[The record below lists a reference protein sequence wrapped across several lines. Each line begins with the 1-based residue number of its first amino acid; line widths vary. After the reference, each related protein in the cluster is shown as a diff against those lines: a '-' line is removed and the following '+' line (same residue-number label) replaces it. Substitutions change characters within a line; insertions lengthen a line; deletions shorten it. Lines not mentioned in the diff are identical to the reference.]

1 MFESNGYDIVKCE
14 RLKVITILR
23 VGLVDIK
30 GPFSDMS
37 VLFCRNCGVD
47 ISGEPLFRRVSF
59 ALESGE
65 KAALVGPNGA
75 GKTTLIRACLGDIR
89 LESGE
94 VQILGSYG
102 YLPQTP
108 IIEDEGSVFECVL
121 RERAD
126 LLQMQDQL
134 RELEEK
140 MALTHSEKVMEQYA
154 ALTESFERQGGY
166 ALEAL
171 VRRIL
176 AGLGLEEEINSL
188 VNTLSG
194 GQKTRLA
201 LCKLLLRSPEL
212 LILDEPTNHLDIAAL
227 EWLEGYL
234 RDYPGA
240 LLIVSHDRY
249 FLDRTVSKVFCL
261 ENGELKGYSGDYSEF
276 ELQRALESLTM
287 TREAERLA
295 NKIAKLEEYVRR
307 NKAGVNSKQARGRE
321 SQLQKLKPIQVTK
334 TDHGLAI
341 SLGSGGRSGDRVL
354 LMEDLSITYGAR
366 TLFSNVKLDLRRGD
380 RVALLGK
387 NGVGKTSIL
396 KAILQQTSFGGT
408 IRLGANVKVA
418 YYSQEHENLG
428 SSGTVMDEIRDI
440 SNLKDPEIRSLLAC
454 YGFRKDDVF
463 KLISVLSGGEKSRL
477 ALCKL
482 FLEQGNLL
490 LLDEPTN
497 HLDTETRGVLEE
509 ALEEYDGTVLV
520 VSHDRY
526 FLDKVVN
533 KIAELTTQGLL
544 LYEGD
549 YTGFKEYKQ
558 QEEAAA
564 APIERSSKSSYQD
577 QQETRN
583 VAREKKRLKQLET
596 EIEELELLLQKL
608 EAELALADT
617 NYELAMKLHEE
628 CEKVKIRR
636 DSVLEEWI
644 AGND

>member
-1 MFESNGYDIVKCE
+1 MAQYISK
-14 RLKVITILR
+14 
-23 VGLVDIK
+23 IK
-30 GPFSDMS
+30 GLTREMS
-37 VLFCRNCGVD
+37 VLFCRDCGVD
-47 ISGEPLFRRVSF
+47 ISGEPLFRRISF
-59 ALESGE
+59 ALEQGE

-75 GKTTLIRACLGDIR
+75 GKTTLIRACLGDVR

-108 IIEDEGSVFECVL
+108 VVNDEGNVFQCVL
-121 RERAD
+121 QERAD
-126 LLQMQDQL
+126 LLQMQEQL

-140 MALTHSEKVMEQYA
+140 MALTPSEKVMEQYA
-154 ALTESFERQGGY
+154 ALTELFEGQGGY

-176 AGLGLEEEINSL
+176 AGLGLEAEMNSL
-188 VNTLSG
+188 VTTLSG

-249 FLDRTVSKVFCL
+249 FLDRTVSRVFCL
-261 ENGELKGYSGDYSEF
+261 ENGGLKGYTGNYSEY
-276 ELQRALESLTM
+276 ELLRILENKTIG
-287 TREAERLA
+287 REAERLA

-334 TDHGLAI
+334 VDHGLSI
-341 SLGSGGRSGDRVL
+341 TLQSGGRSGDRVL
-354 LMEDLSITYGAR
+354 LIENLSITYGAR
-366 TLFSNVKLDLRRGD
+366 SLFQYVQLDLRRGD

-387 NGVGKTSIL
+387 NGIGKTSIL
-396 KAILQQTSFGGT
+396 KAILHQAPFAGT

-428 SSGTVMDEIRDI
+428 SSGTVMDEIRDV
-440 SNLKDPEIRSLLAC
+440 SKLKDPDIRNLLAR
-454 YGFRKDDVF
+454 YGFRNDDVF
-463 KLISVLSGGEKSRL
+463 KLVSILSGGEKSRL

-497 HLDTETRGVLEE
+497 HLDAETRGVLEE
-509 ALEEYDGTVLV
+509 ALQDYDGTVLV

-526 FLDKVVN
+526 FLDKVVY
-533 KIAELTTQGLL
+533 KIAELTTQGLS

-549 YTGFKEYKQ
+549 YTGYKEYKQ
-558 QEEAAA
+558 QEEAIV
-564 APIERSSKSSYQD
+564 APVERSAKLSYQD

-583 VAREKKRLKQLET
+583 LARENKRMKQLEL
-596 EIEELELLLQKL
+596 EIEELELALLAL
-608 EAELALADT
+608 DSELALADT

-628 CEKVKIRR
+628 SETIKKRR
-636 DSVLEEWI
+636 DNVLEEWI
-644 AGND
+644 AGSE

>member
-1 MFESNGYDIVKCE
+1 M
-14 RLKVITILR
+14 
-23 VGLVDIK
+23 
-30 GPFSDMS
+30 
-37 VLFCRNCGVD
+37 FCRDCGVD
-47 ISGEPLFRRVSF
+47 ISGEPLFRRISF
-59 ALESGE
+59 ALEQGE

-75 GKTTLIRACLGDIR
+75 GKTTLIRACLGDLR

-108 IIEDEGSVFECVL
+108 IVEDEGNVFQCVIQ
-121 RERAD
+121 ERAD
-126 LLQMQDQL
+126 LLKMQEQL
-134 RELEEK
+134 RELEES
-140 MALTHSEKVMEQYA
+140 MALNPSEKVMEQYA
-154 ALTESFERQGGY
+154 NLTELFEGQGGY

-176 AGLGLEEEINSL
+176 AGLGLEAEMNSL
-188 VNTLSG
+188 VTTLSG

-249 FLDRTVSKVFCL
+249 FLDRTVSRVFCL
-261 ENGELKGYSGDYSEF
+261 ENGGLKGYTGNYSEY
-276 ELQRALESLTM
+276 ELLKILENKTIG
-287 TREAERLA
+287 REAERLA

-321 SQLQKLKPIQVTK
+321 NQLQKLKPIQVTK
-334 TDHGLAI
+334 VDHGLSI
-341 SLGSGGRSGDRVL
+341 TLQSGGRSGDRVL
-354 LMEDLSITYGAR
+354 LIENLSITYGTR
-366 TLFSNVKLDLRRGD
+366 TLFESVQLDLRRGD

-387 NGVGKTSIL
+387 NGIGKTSIL
-396 KAILQQTSFGGT
+396 KAILNEVSFSGT

-428 SSGTVMDEIRDI
+428 SSGTIMDEIRDV
-440 SNLKDPEIRSLLAC
+440 SKLKDPEIRSLLAR
-454 YGFRKDDVF
+454 YGFRNDDVF
-463 KLISVLSGGEKSRL
+463 KTISVLSGGEKSRL

-497 HLDTETRGVLEE
+497 HLDAETRGVLEE
-509 ALEEYDGTVLV
+509 VLQDYDGTVLV

-526 FLDKVVN
+526 FLDKVVY
-533 KIAELTTQGLL
+533 KIGELTTQGLS

-558 QEEAAA
+558 QETILQ
-564 APIERSSKSSYQD
+564 PSERISKPVSQEL
-577 QQETRN
+577 QETRN
-583 VAREKKRLKQLET
+583 LAREKKRMKQLEI
-596 EIEELELLLQKL
+596 EIEELEIALQTL
-608 EAELALADT
+608 ETNLAEAGT

-628 CEKVKIRR
+628 CETVKKRR
-636 DSVLEEWI
+636 DNVLEEWI
-644 AGND
+644 AGSE

>member
-1 MFESNGYDIVKCE
+1 
-14 RLKVITILR
+14 
-23 VGLVDIK
+23 
-30 GPFSDMS
+30 MS
-37 VLFCRNCGVD
+37 VLFCRDCGVD
-47 ISGEPLFRRVSF
+47 ISGEPLFRRISF
-59 ALESGE
+59 ALENGE

-75 GKTTLIRACLGDIR
+75 GKTTLIRACLEDVR

-108 IIEDEGSVFECVL
+108 IVEDKGNVFECVIQ
-121 RERAD
+121 ERAD
-126 LLQMQDQL
+126 LLQMQEQL
-134 RELEEK
+134 RDLEEK
-140 MALTHSEKVMEQYA
+140 MASTPSEKVMEQYA

-176 AGLGLEEEINSL
+176 AGLGLEAEMTSQ
-188 VNTLSG
+188 VARLSG

-201 LCKLLLRSPEL
+201 LCKLLLRAPEL
-212 LILDEPTNHLDIAAL
+212 LILDEPTNHLDIAAM

-249 FLDRTVSKVFCL
+249 FLDRTVSRVFCL
-261 ENGELKGYSGDYSEF
+261 ENGGLKGYSGNYSEY
-276 ELQRALESLTM
+276 ELLKILEAKTLD
-287 TREAERLA
+287 REAERLG

-334 TDHGLAI
+334 VDHGLSI
-341 SLGSGGRSGDRVL
+341 SLGSGGRSGNRVL
-354 LMEDLSITYGAR
+354 LIEDLTISFGAR
-366 TLFSNVKLDLRRGD
+366 TLFSNVQLDLRRGD

-387 NGVGKTSIL
+387 NGVGKTTIL
-396 KAILQQTSFGGT
+396 KAILQQVPFKGS
-408 IRLGANVKVA
+408 IRLGANVKIA

-428 SSGTVMDEIRDI
+428 TSGTVMEEIQ
-440 SNLKDPEIRSLLAC
+440 SVSKLKDPEIRSLLAR

-463 KLISVLSGGEKSRL
+463 KFISVLSGGEKSRL

-497 HLDTETRGVLEE
+497 HLDAETRGVLEE
-509 ALEEYDGTVLV
+509 ALQEYEGTVLV

-526 FLDKVVN
+526 FLDKVIN
-533 KIAELTTQGLL
+533 KVAELTTHGLL
-544 LYEGD
+544 LFEGD

-558 QEEAAA
+558 QEEMIV
-564 APIERSSKSSYQD
+564 APIERSAKPSSQD
-577 QQETRN
+577 QQESRN
-583 VAREKKRLKQLET
+583 LAREKKRMKQLEL
-596 EIEELELLLQKL
+596 EIEELEEALQTL
-608 EAELALADT
+608 EEELAMVDT

-628 CEKVKIRR
+628 CEKVKQRR
-636 DSVLEEWI
+636 DSALEEWI

>member
-1 MFESNGYDIVKCE
+1 MQQ
-14 RLKVITILR
+14 L
-23 VGLVDIK
+23 K
-30 GPFSDMS
+30 GPSREMS
-37 VLFCRNCGVD
+37 IIFCRDCGVD
-47 ISGEPLFRRVSF
+47 ISGEPLFRQISF
-59 ALESGE
+59 ALEQGE

-75 GKTTLIRACLGDIR
+75 GKTTLIRACLGDVR

-94 VQILGSYG
+94 VQILGTYG

-108 IIEDEGSVFECVL
+108 IVEDTGNVFQCVL
-121 RERAD
+121 HERAD
-126 LLQMQDQL
+126 LLEMQEQL

-140 MALTHSEKVMEQYA
+140 MALIPSEKVMEQYA
-154 ALTESFERQGGY
+154 ALTELFESQGGY

-176 AGLGLEEEINSL
+176 SGLGLEAEMNSL
-188 VNTLSG
+188 VTTLSG

-234 RDYPGA
+234 RDYSGA

-249 FLDRTVSKVFCL
+249 FLDRTVSRVFCL
-261 ENGELKGYSGDYSEF
+261 ENGGLKGYTGNYSEY
-276 ELQRALESLTM
+276 ELLRILENKTIG
-287 TREAERLA
+287 REAERLA

-321 SQLQKLKPIQVTK
+321 NQLQKLKPIHVK
-334 TDHGLAI
+334 KVDHGLSI
-341 SLGSGGRSGDRVL
+341 TLQSGGRSGDRVL
-354 LMEDLSITYGAR
+354 LIEKLSITYGAR
-366 TLFSNVKLDLRRGD
+366 TLFQNVQLDLRRGD

-396 KAILQQTSFGGT
+396 KAILHQAPFAGSIHF
-408 IRLGANVKVA
+408 GANVKVA

-428 SSGTVMDEIRDI
+428 SSGSVMDEIRNV
-440 SNLKDPEIRSLLAC
+440 SKLKDSDIRSLLAR
-454 YGFRKDDVF
+454 YGFRDDDVF
-463 KLISVLSGGEKSRL
+463 KPVSVLSGGEKSRL

-497 HLDTETRGVLEE
+497 HLDSETRGVLEE
-509 ALEEYDGTVLV
+509 ALLDYDGTVLV

-526 FLDKVVN
+526 FLDKVVY
-533 KIAELTTQGLL
+533 KIAELTTQGLS

-549 YTGFKEYKQ
+549 YTGFKEWKQ
-558 QEEAAA
+558 QEEANL
-564 APIERSSKSSYQD
+564 APVERSAKSSYQD

-583 VAREKKRLKQLET
+583 LAREKKRMKQLEL
-596 EIEELELLLQKL
+596 EIEELELELKTL
-608 EAELALADT
+608 ESRLALAGT
-617 NYELAMKLHEE
+617 NYELAMKLQEE
-628 CEKVKIRR
+628 SETVKKRR
-636 DSVLEEWI
+636 DNVLEEWI
-644 AGND
+644 AGSE

>member
-1 MFESNGYDIVKCE
+1 
-14 RLKVITILR
+14 
-23 VGLVDIK
+23 
-30 GPFSDMS
+30 MS
-37 VLFCRNCGVD
+37 VLFCRDCGVD
-47 ISGEPLFRRVSF
+47 ISGEPLFRRISF
-59 ALESGE
+59 ALEQGE

-75 GKTTLIRACLGDIR
+75 GKTTLIRACLGDVR

-108 IIEDEGSVFECVL
+108 IVEDEGNVFQCVIQ
-121 RERAD
+121 ERAD
-126 LLQMQDQL
+126 LLQIQDQL
-134 RELEEK
+134 RELEET
-140 MALTHSEKVMEQYA
+140 MALNPSEKVMEQYA
-154 ALTESFERQGGY
+154 ALTELYEGQGGY

-176 AGLGLEEEINSL
+176 AGLGLEAEMNSL
-188 VNTLSG
+188 VTTLSG

-249 FLDRTVSKVFCL
+249 FLDRTVSRVFCL
-261 ENGELKGYSGDYSEF
+261 ENGGLKGYTGNYSEY
-276 ELQRALESLTM
+276 ELLRILEAKTIG
-287 TREAERLA
+287 REAERLA

-321 SQLQKLKPIQVTK
+321 RQLQKLKPIQVTK
-334 TDHGLAI
+334 VDHGLAI
-341 SLGSGGRSGDRVL
+341 TLQSGGRSGDRVL
-354 LMEDLSITYGAR
+354 LIENLSITFGAR
-366 TLFSNVKLDLRRGD
+366 TLFQNVQLDLRRGD

-387 NGVGKTSIL
+387 NGIGKTSIL
-396 KAILQQTSFGGT
+396 KAILNQVAFSGT
-408 IRLGANVKVA
+408 IRRGANVKVA

-428 SSGTVMDEIRDI
+428 NSGTLMDEIREV
-440 SNLKDPEIRSLLAC
+440 SRLKDPEIRSLLAR
-454 YGFRKDDVF
+454 YGFRNDDVF
-463 KLISVLSGGEKSRL
+463 KQISVLSGGEKSRL

-497 HLDTETRGVLEE
+497 HLDAETRGVLEE
-509 ALEEYDGTVLV
+509 ALQDYEGTVLV

-526 FLDKVVN
+526 FLDKVVY
-533 KIAELTTQGLL
+533 KIGELTTQGLS

-558 QEEAAA
+558 QVEALV
-564 APIERSSKSSYQD
+564 APVERSAKPSYQD

-583 VAREKKRLKQLET
+583 LTREKKRMKQLEQ
-596 EIEELELLLQKL
+596 EIEELELALQTIETKL
-608 EAELALADT
+608 AEVNT

-628 CEKVKIRR
+628 SEMIKKRR

-644 AGND
+644 AGSD

>member
-1 MFESNGYDIVKCE
+1 
-14 RLKVITILR
+14 
-23 VGLVDIK
+23 
-30 GPFSDMS
+30 MS
-37 VLFCRNCGVD
+37 VLFCRDCGVD
-47 ISGEPLFRRVSF
+47 ISGEPLFRRISF
-59 ALESGE
+59 ALENGE

-75 GKTTLIRACLGDIR
+75 GKTTLIWACLGDIR
-89 LESGE
+89 LEGGE
-94 VQILGSYG
+94 VQILGSFG

-108 IIEDEGSVFECVL
+108 IVEDEGNVFECVIQ
-121 RERAD
+121 ERAD
-126 LLQMQDQL
+126 LLQMQEQL

-140 MALTHSEKVMEQYA
+140 MATMPSEKVMEQYA

-176 AGLGLEEEINSL
+176 AGLGLEAEMNSQ
-188 VNTLSG
+188 VARLSG

-201 LCKLLLRSPEL
+201 LCKLLLRAPEL
-212 LILDEPTNHLDIAAL
+212 LILDEPTNHLDIEAM

-249 FLDRTVSKVFCL
+249 FLDRTVSRVFCL
-261 ENGELKGYSGDYSEF
+261 EYGGLKGYTGNYSEY
-276 ELQRALESLTM
+276 ELLKVLEAKTLG
-287 TREAERLA
+287 READRLA
-295 NKIAKLEEYVRR
+295 NRIAKLEEYVRR

-321 SQLQKLKPIQVTK
+321 SQLQKLKPIQAPKVV
-334 TDHGLAI
+334 DHGLSI

-354 LMEDLSITYGAR
+354 LIEDLSIAFSNR
-366 TLFSNVKLDLRRGD
+366 TLFSNVQLDLRRGD

-387 NGVGKTSIL
+387 NGVGKTTIL
-396 KAILQQTSFGGT
+396 KAILDQTPFKGT
-408 IRLGANVKVA
+408 IRLGANVKIA

-428 SSGTVMDEIRDI
+428 ISGTVMDEIRHV
-440 SNLKDPEIRSLLAC
+440 SNLKDPEIRSLLAR

-482 FLEQGNLL
+482 FLDQGNLL

-497 HLDTETRGVLEE
+497 HLDAETRGVLED
-509 ALEEYDGTVLV
+509 ALQEYEGTVLV

-533 KIAELTTQGLL
+533 KIAELTAQGLL
-544 LYEGD
+544 LFEGD
-549 YTGFKEYKQ
+549 YTGFKEHKQ
-558 QEEAAA
+558 EKMIDV
-564 APIERSSKSSYQD
+564 PIERNTKPSSQD
-577 QQETRN
+577 QQESRHL
-583 VAREKKRLKQLET
+583 AREKKRMKQLEL
-596 EIEELELLLQKL
+596 EIEELEKALQAL
-608 EAELALADT
+608 EEELAMANT

-628 CEKVKIRR
+628 CEKLKQRR
-636 DSVLEEWI
+636 DCALEEWI

>member
-1 MFESNGYDIVKCE
+1 
-14 RLKVITILR
+14 
-23 VGLVDIK
+23 
-30 GPFSDMS
+30 MS
-37 VLFCRNCGVD
+37 IIFCRDCGVD
-47 ISGEPLFRRVSF
+47 ISGEPLFRQISF
-59 ALESGE
+59 ALEQGE

-75 GKTTLIRACLGDIR
+75 GKTTLIRACLGDVR

-94 VQILGSYG
+94 VQILGTYG

-108 IIEDEGSVFECVL
+108 IVEDTGNVFQCVL
-121 RERAD
+121 HERVD
-126 LLQMQDQL
+126 LLEMQEQL

-140 MALTHSEKVMEQYA
+140 MALTPSEKVMEQYA
-154 ALTESFERQGGY
+154 ALTELFESQGGY

-176 AGLGLEEEINSL
+176 SGLGLEAEMNSL
-188 VNTLSG
+188 VTTLSG

-234 RDYPGA
+234 RDYSGA

-249 FLDRTVSKVFCL
+249 FLDRTVSRVFCL
-261 ENGELKGYSGDYSEF
+261 ENGGLKGYTGNYSEY
-276 ELQRALESLTM
+276 ELLRILENKTIG
-287 TREAERLA
+287 REAERLA

-321 SQLQKLKPIQVTK
+321 NQLQKLKPIHVK
-334 TDHGLAI
+334 KVDHGLSI
-341 SLGSGGRSGDRVL
+341 TLQSGGRSGDRVL
-354 LMEDLSITYGAR
+354 LIEELSITYGAR
-366 TLFSNVKLDLRRGD
+366 TLFQNVQLDLRRGD

-396 KAILQQTSFGGT
+396 KAILHQAPFAGSIHF
-408 IRLGANVKVA
+408 GANVKVA

-428 SSGTVMDEIRDI
+428 SSGSVMDEIRNV
-440 SNLKDPEIRSLLAC
+440 SKLKDSDIRSLLAR
-454 YGFRKDDVF
+454 YGFRNDDVF
-463 KLISVLSGGEKSRL
+463 KPVSVLSGGEKSRL

-482 FLEQGNLL
+482 FLDQGNLL

-497 HLDTETRGVLEE
+497 HLDSETRGVLEE
-509 ALEEYDGTVLV
+509 ALLDYDGTVLV

-526 FLDKVVN
+526 FLDKVVY
-533 KIAELTTQGLL
+533 KIAELTTQGLS

-549 YTGFKEYKQ
+549 YTGFKEWKQ
-558 QEEAAA
+558 QEEANL
-564 APIERSSKSSYQD
+564 APVERSAKSSYQD

-583 VAREKKRLKQLET
+583 LAREKKRMKQLEL
-596 EIEELELLLQKL
+596 EIEELELELKTL
-608 EAELALADT
+608 ESQLALAGTD
-617 NYELAMKLHEE
+617 YELAMKLQKESE
-628 CEKVKIRR
+628 TVKKRR
-636 DSVLEEWI
+636 DNVLEEWI
-644 AGND
+644 AGSE

>member
-1 MFESNGYDIVKCE
+1 
-14 RLKVITILR
+14 
-23 VGLVDIK
+23 
-30 GPFSDMS
+30 MS
-37 VLFCRNCGVD
+37 VLFCRDCGVD
-47 ISGEPLFRRVSF
+47 ISGDPLFRRVSF
-59 ALESGE
+59 ALENGE

-75 GKTTLIRACLGDIR
+75 GKTTLIRACLGDLR

-94 VQILGSYG
+94 VQILGSCG

-108 IIEDEGSVFECVL
+108 IVEDEGNVFECVIQ
-121 RERAD
+121 ERAD
-126 LLQMQDQL
+126 LLQMQEQL

-140 MALTHSEKVMEQYA
+140 MALTPSEKVMEQYA
-154 ALTESFERQGGY
+154 ALTELFERQGGY

-176 AGLGLEEEINSL
+176 AGLGLEAEMNSL
-188 VNTLSG
+188 VTTLSG

-201 LCKLLLRSPEL
+201 LCKLLLRAPEL
-212 LILDEPTNHLDIAAL
+212 LILDEPTNHLDVAAL

-249 FLDRTVSKVFCL
+249 FLDRTVTRIFCL
-261 ENGELKGYSGDYSEF
+261 ENGALKGYAGNYSEY
-276 ELQRALESLTM
+276 ELLRVIESKTIG
-287 TREAERLA
+287 REAERLEK
-295 NKIAKLEEYVRR
+295 KIAKLEEYVRR

-334 TDHGLAI
+334 VDHGLSI

-354 LMEDLSITYGAR
+354 LIEDLSITFGAR
-366 TLFSNVKLDLRRGD
+366 TLFQKGHLDLRRGD

-396 KAILQQTSFGGT
+396 KAILHQVPFAGT

-428 SSGTVMDEIRDI
+428 SSGTVMDEIREV
-440 SNLKDPEIRSLLAC
+440 SSLKDPEIRSLLAR

-463 KLISVLSGGEKSRL
+463 KLVSVLSGGEKSRL

-509 ALEEYDGTVLV
+509 ALQEYEGTVLV

-526 FLDKVVN
+526 FLDKVVH
-533 KIAELTTQGLL
+533 KIAELTTQGLSL
-544 LYEGD
+544 FEGD
-549 YTGFKEYKQ
+549 YTSFKEYKQ
-558 QEEAAA
+558 QEETQV
-564 APIERSSKSSYQD
+564 APIEKCSKPSSQD
-577 QQETRN
+577 QQQDSRN
-583 VAREKKRLKQLET
+583 LAREKKRMKQLEI
-596 EIEELELLLQKL
+596 EIEALEESLQTL
-608 EAELALADT
+608 ESELALADT

-628 CEKVKIRR
+628 SEKVRKHL

-644 AGND
+644 AGSD

>member
-1 MFESNGYDIVKCE
+1 
-14 RLKVITILR
+14 
-23 VGLVDIK
+23 
-30 GPFSDMS
+30 MS
-37 VLFCRNCGVD
+37 VLFCRDCGVD
-47 ISGEPLFRRVSF
+47 ISGEPLFRRISF
-59 ALESGE
+59 ALEQGE

-75 GKTTLIRACLGDIR
+75 GKTTLIRACLGDVR

-108 IIEDEGSVFECVL
+108 IVEEEGNVFQCVIQ
-121 RERAD
+121 ERSD
-126 LLQMQDQL
+126 LLQMQEQL
-134 RELEEK
+134 RDLEET
-140 MALTHSEKVMEQYA
+140 MALNPSEKVMEQYA
-154 ALTESFERQGGY
+154 VLTELFESQGGY

-176 AGLGLEEEINSL
+176 AGLGLEAEMNSL
-188 VNTLSG
+188 VTTLSG

-201 LCKLLLRSPEL
+201 LCKLLIRSPEL

-249 FLDRTVSKVFCL
+249 FLDRTVSRVFCL
-261 ENGELKGYSGDYSEF
+261 ENGGLKGYTGNYSEY
-276 ELQRALESLTM
+276 ELLKILENKTIG
-287 TREAERLA
+287 REAERLA
-295 NKIAKLEEYVRR
+295 YKIAKLEEYVRR

-321 SQLQKLKPIQVTK
+321 NQLQKLKPIQVTK
-334 TDHGLAI
+334 VDHGLSI
-341 SLGSGGRSGDRVL
+341 TLQSGGRSGDRVL
-354 LMEDLSITYGAR
+354 LIENLSITYGTR
-366 TLFSNVKLDLRRGD
+366 TLFQNVQLDLRRGD

-396 KAILQQTSFGGT
+396 KAILNQAPFTGT

-428 SSGTVMDEIRDI
+428 SSGSVIDEIRDV
-440 SNLKDPEIRSLLAC
+440 SKLKDPEIRSLLARF
-454 YGFRKDDVF
+454 GFRNDEVF

-497 HLDTETRGVLEE
+497 HLDAETRGVLEE
-509 ALEEYDGTVLV
+509 ALQDYDGTVLV

-526 FLDKVVN
+526 FLDKIVY
-533 KIAELTTQGLL
+533 KIAELTTQGLS

-558 QEEAAA
+558 QEEAIVGPA
-564 APIERSSKSSYQD
+564 ERSAKPSYQD

-583 VAREKKRLKQLET
+583 MAKEKKRMKQLEL
-596 EIEELELLLQKL
+596 EIEELELALLAL
-608 EAELALADT
+608 ESELALAGT
-617 NYELAMKLHEE
+617 NYELAMKLHAESE
-628 CEKVKIRR
+628 SVKKRR
-636 DSVLEEWI
+636 DNVLEEWI
-644 AGND
+644 AGSE

>member
-1 MFESNGYDIVKCE
+1 
-14 RLKVITILR
+14 
-23 VGLVDIK
+23 
-30 GPFSDMS
+30 MS
-37 VLFCRNCGVD
+37 VLFCRDCGVD
-47 ISGEPLFRRVSF
+47 ISGVPLFRRVSF

-75 GKTTLIRACLGDIR
+75 GKTTLIRACLGDVR

-94 VQILGSYG
+94 VQILGTYG

-108 IIEDEGSVFECVL
+108 IVEGEGSVFECVL
-121 RERAD
+121 QERAD
-126 LLQMQDQL
+126 LLQMQEQL
-134 RELEEK
+134 RELEET
-140 MALTHSEKVMEQYA
+140 MALTPSERVMEQYA
-154 ALTESFERQGGY
+154 ALTELFERQGGY
-166 ALEAL
+166 ALQAL

-176 AGLGLEEEINSL
+176 AGLGLEAEMNSL
-188 VNTLSG
+188 VATLSG

-249 FLDRTVSKVFCL
+249 FLDRTVSRVFCL
-261 ENGELKGYSGDYSEF
+261 ENGGLKGYTGNYSEY
-276 ELQRALESLTM
+276 ELLRVLENITIG
-287 TREAERLA
+287 REAERLA
-295 NKIAKLEEYVRR
+295 HKIAKLEEYVRR

-334 TDHGLAI
+334 VDHGLAM

-354 LMEDLSITYGAR
+354 LINDLSITFGAR
-366 TLFSNVKLDLRRGD
+366 TLFQKVQLDLRRGD

-387 NGVGKTSIL
+387 NGIGKTSIL
-396 KAILQQTSFGGT
+396 KAILHQTHFTGT

-428 SSGTVMDEIRDI
+428 NSGTVMDEIRGV
-440 SNLKDPEIRSLLAC
+440 SKLKDPEIRSLLAR

-463 KLISVLSGGEKSRL
+463 KPISVLSGGEKSRM

-497 HLDTETRGVLEE
+497 HLDAETRGVLEE
-509 ALEEYDGTVLV
+509 ALQEYDGTVLV

-526 FLDKVVN
+526 FLDKVVD
-533 KIAELTTQGLL
+533 KIAELTTEGLL

-558 QEEAAA
+558 QEESAV
-564 APIERSSKSSYQD
+564 APIERNLKSSYQN

-583 VAREKKRLKQLET
+583 VAREKKRLKQLEL
-596 EIEELELLLQKL
+596 EIEELELLLIKL
-608 EAELALADT
+608 EADLALAAT
-617 NYELAMKLHEE
+617 NYELVMKLHEE
-628 CEKVKIRR
+628 CEKVKKRR
-636 DSVLEEWI
+636 DNALEEWI
-644 AGND
+644 AGSD

>member
-1 MFESNGYDIVKCE
+1 ME
-14 RLKVITILR
+14 RVRTGRDTDSL
-23 VGLVDIK
+23 K
-30 GPFSDMS
+30 GPSREMS
-37 VLFCRNCGVD
+37 IIFCRDCGVD
-47 ISGEPLFRRVSF
+47 ISGEPLFRQISF
-59 ALESGE
+59 ALEQGE

-75 GKTTLIRACLGDIR
+75 GKTTLIRACLGDVR

-94 VQILGSYG
+94 VQILGTYG

-108 IIEDEGSVFECVL
+108 IVEDTGNVFQCVL
-121 RERAD
+121 HERAD
-126 LLQMQDQL
+126 LLEMQEQL

-140 MALTHSEKVMEQYA
+140 MALTSSEKIMEQYA
-154 ALTESFERQGGY
+154 ALTELFESQGGY

-176 AGLGLEEEINSL
+176 SGLGLEAEMNSL

-234 RDYPGA
+234 RDYSGA

-249 FLDRTVSKVFCL
+249 FLDRTVSRVFCL
-261 ENGELKGYSGDYSEF
+261 ENGGLKGYTGNYSEY
-276 ELQRALESLTM
+276 ELLRILENKTIG
-287 TREAERLA
+287 REAERLA

-321 SQLQKLKPIQVTK
+321 NQLQKLKPIHVK
-334 TDHGLAI
+334 KVDHGLSI
-341 SLGSGGRSGDRVL
+341 TLQSGGRSGDRVL
-354 LMEDLSITYGAR
+354 LIEKLSITYGAR
-366 TLFSNVKLDLRRGD
+366 TLFQNVQLDLRRGD

-396 KAILQQTSFGGT
+396 KAILHQAPFAGSIHF
-408 IRLGANVKVA
+408 GANVKVA

-428 SSGTVMDEIRDI
+428 SSGSVMDEIRNV
-440 SNLKDPEIRSLLAC
+440 SKLKDPDIRSLLAR
-454 YGFRKDDVF
+454 YGFRDDDVF
-463 KLISVLSGGEKSRL
+463 KPVSVLSGGEKSRL

-497 HLDTETRGVLEE
+497 HLDSETRGVLEE
-509 ALEEYDGTVLV
+509 ALLDYDGTVLV

-526 FLDKVVN
+526 FLDKVVY
-533 KIAELTTQGLL
+533 KIAELTTQGLS

-549 YTGFKEYKQ
+549 YTGFKEWKQ
-558 QEEAAA
+558 QEEANL
-564 APIERSSKSSYQD
+564 APVERSAKSSYQD

-583 VAREKKRLKQLET
+583 LAREKKRMKQLEL
-596 EIEELELLLQKL
+596 EIEELELELKTL
-608 EAELALADT
+608 ESRLALAGT
-617 NYELAMKLHEE
+617 NYELAMKLQEE
-628 CEKVKIRR
+628 SETVKKRR
-636 DSVLEEWI
+636 DNVLEEWI
-644 AGND
+644 AGCE

>member
-1 MFESNGYDIVKCE
+1 
-14 RLKVITILR
+14 
-23 VGLVDIK
+23 
-30 GPFSDMS
+30 MS
-37 VLFCRNCGVD
+37 VLFCRDCGVD
-47 ISGEPLFRRVSF
+47 ISGEPLFRRISF
-59 ALESGE
+59 SLEPGE

-75 GKTTLIRACLGDIR
+75 GKTTLIRACLGDVR

-108 IIEDEGSVFECVL
+108 IVEDAGNVFQCVL
-121 RERAD
+121 QERAD
-126 LLQMQDQL
+126 LLQMQEQL

-140 MALTHSEKVMEQYA
+140 MALTPSEKVMEQYA
-154 ALTESFERQGGY
+154 TLTELFEGQGGY

-176 AGLGLEEEINSL
+176 AGLGLEAEMNSL
-188 VNTLSG
+188 VTTLSG

-201 LCKLLLRSPEL
+201 LCKLLLRAPEL

-249 FLDRTVSKVFCL
+249 FLDRTVSRVFCL
-261 ENGELKGYSGDYSEF
+261 ENGGLKGYTGNYSEY
-276 ELQRALESLTM
+276 ELLKILENKTIG
-287 TREAERLA
+287 REAERLA
-295 NKIAKLEEYVRR
+295 HKIAKLEEYVRR

-321 SQLQKLKPIQVTK
+321 NQLQKLKPIQVTK
-334 TDHGLAI
+334 VDHGLSI
-341 SLGSGGRSGDRVL
+341 KLQSGGRSGDRVL
-354 LMEDLSITYGAR
+354 LIENLSITYGAH
-366 TLFSNVKLDLRRGD
+366 TLFKAVQLDLRRGD

-387 NGVGKTSIL
+387 NGIGKTSIL
-396 KAILQQTSFGGT
+396 KAILQQAPFVGT
-408 IRLGANVKVA
+408 IRLGANVKIA

-428 SSGTVMDEIRDI
+428 SSGTIIDEIRDV
-440 SNLKDPEIRSLLAC
+440 SKLKDPEIRTLLAR
-454 YGFRKDDVF
+454 YGFRNDDVF

-482 FLEQGNLL
+482 FLEKGNLL

-497 HLDTETRGVLEE
+497 HLDAETRGVLEE
-509 ALEEYDGTVLV
+509 ALQDYDGTVLV

-526 FLDKVVN
+526 FLDKIVD
-533 KIAELTTQGLL
+533 KIAELTTQGLS

-549 YTGFKEYKQ
+549 YTGFKDYKQ
-558 QEEAAA
+558 QEEAVVGPA
-564 APIERSSKSSYQD
+564 ERSAKPSYQD

-583 VAREKKRLKQLET
+583 LARERKRMNQLEQ
-596 EIEELELLLQKL
+596 EIEELELALLAL
-608 EAELALADT
+608 EAELALAGT

-628 CEKVKIRR
+628 SETVKKRR
-636 DSVLEEWI
+636 DNVLEEWI
-644 AGND
+644 AGSE

>member
-1 MFESNGYDIVKCE
+1 
-14 RLKVITILR
+14 
-23 VGLVDIK
+23 
-30 GPFSDMS
+30 MS
-37 VLFCRNCGVD
+37 VLFCRDCGVD
-47 ISGEPLFRRVSF
+47 ISGEPLFRRISF
-59 ALESGE
+59 TLENGE

-75 GKTTLIRACLGDIR
+75 GKTTLIRACLGDVR

-108 IIEDEGSVFECVL
+108 VVEDEGSVFECVIQ
-121 RERAD
+121 ERAD
-126 LLQMQDQL
+126 LLQMQEQL
-134 RELEEK
+134 RELEDK
-140 MALTHSEKVMEQYA
+140 MASTPSEKIMEQYA
-154 ALTESFERQGGY
+154 VLTESFERQGGY

-176 AGLGLEEEINSL
+176 AGLGLEAETNSQ
-188 VNTLSG
+188 VSKLSG

-201 LCKLLLRSPEL
+201 LCKLLLRGPEL
-212 LILDEPTNHLDIAAL
+212 LILDEPTNHLDIAAM

-249 FLDRTVSKVFCL
+249 FLDRTVSRVFCL
-261 ENGELKGYSGDYSEF
+261 ENGGLKGYTGNYSEF
-276 ELQRALESLTM
+276 ELLKVLEVKTLG
-287 TREAERLA
+287 REAERLA

-321 SQLQKLKPIQVTK
+321 SQLQKIKPIQVTK
-334 TDHGLAI
+334 VDHGLSI
-341 SLGSGGRSGDRVL
+341 SLGNGGRSGNRVL
-354 LMEDLSITYGAR
+354 LIENLSISFGSR
-366 TLFSNVKLDLRRGD
+366 TLFKNVELDLRRGD
-380 RVALLGK
+380 KVALLGK
-387 NGVGKTSIL
+387 NGIGKTTVL
-396 KAILQQTSFGGT
+396 KAILQQVPFKGT
-408 IRLGANVKVA
+408 IRLGANVKIA

-428 SSGTVMDEIRDI
+428 TTGNVMDEIRDV
-440 SNLKDPEIRSLLAC
+440 SKLKDPEIRNLLAR

-497 HLDTETRGVLEE
+497 HLDAETRGVLEE
-509 ALEEYDGTVLV
+509 ALQEYEGTVLV

-533 KIAELTTQGLL
+533 KIAELKSEGLL
-544 LYEGD
+544 LFEGD

-558 QEEAAA
+558 QEEMKVT
-564 APIERSSKSSYQD
+564 PIEGSSKPSSLD
-577 QQETRN
+577 QQESRN
-583 VAREKKRLKQLET
+583 LAREKKRMKQLEL
-596 EIEELELLLQKL
+596 EIEQLEEVLQTL
-608 EAELALADT
+608 EEELASADT

-628 CEKVKIRR
+628 CEKIRHRR

>member
-1 MFESNGYDIVKCE
+1 
-14 RLKVITILR
+14 
-23 VGLVDIK
+23 
-30 GPFSDMS
+30 MS
-37 VLFCRNCGVD
+37 VLFCRDCGVD
-47 ISGEPLFRRVSF
+47 ISGDPLFRRVSF
-59 ALESGE
+59 ALENGE

-75 GKTTLIRACLGDIR
+75 GKTTLIRACLGDVR

-94 VQILGSYG
+94 VQILGTYG

-108 IIEDEGSVFECVL
+108 IVEGGGSVFECVL
-121 RERAD
+121 QERTD
-126 LLQMQDQL
+126 LLQMQEQL

-140 MALTHSEKVMEQYA
+140 MALTPSEKVMEQYA
-154 ALTESFERQGGY
+154 ALTELFERQGGY

-176 AGLGLEEEINSL
+176 AGLGLEAEMNSQ
-188 VNTLSG
+188 VTRLSG

-201 LCKLLLRSPEL
+201 LCKLLIRSPEL

-249 FLDRTVSKVFCL
+249 FLDRTVTRVFCL
-261 ENGELKGYSGDYSEF
+261 ENGGLKGYTGNYSEY
-276 ELQRALESLTM
+276 ELLRILENITIS
-287 TREAERLA
+287 REAERLA

-321 SQLQKLKPIQVTK
+321 SQLQKLKPIQVTNV
-334 TDHGLAI
+334 DHGLAM

-354 LMEDLSITYGAR
+354 LMEDLSITYGVR
-366 TLFSNVKLDLRRGD
+366 TLFSKVKLDLRRGD

-387 NGVGKTSIL
+387 NGIGKTSIL
-396 KAILQQTSFGGT
+396 KAILHKTPFAGT

-428 SSGTVMDEIRDI
+428 SSGTVMDEIRGV
-440 SNLKDPEIRSLLAC
+440 SKLKDPEIRSLLAR

-463 KLISVLSGGEKSRL
+463 KLVSVLSGGEKSRL

-497 HLDTETRGVLEE
+497 HLDAETRGVLEE
-509 ALEEYDGTVLV
+509 ALQEYDGTVLV

-526 FLDKVVN
+526 FLDKVVY

-558 QEEAAA
+558 QEETVV
-564 APIERSSKSSYQD
+564 APIERNLKPSYQD

-583 VAREKKRLKQLET
+583 VAREKKRMKQLET
-596 EIEELELLLQKL
+596 EIEELELVLQTL
-608 EAELALADT
+608 ESDLALANT
-617 NYELAMKLHEE
+617 NYELAMKLHDE
-628 CEKVKIRR
+628 CEKVKKRR

-644 AGND
+644 AGSD

>member
-1 MFESNGYDIVKCE
+1 
-14 RLKVITILR
+14 
-23 VGLVDIK
+23 
-30 GPFSDMS
+30 MS
-37 VLFCRNCGVD
+37 VIFCRDCGVD
-47 ISGEPLFRRVSF
+47 ISGDPLFRRVSF
-59 ALESGE
+59 ALENGE

-75 GKTTLIRACLGDIR
+75 GKTTLIRACLGDVR

-94 VQILGSYG
+94 VKILGTFG

-108 IIEDEGSVFECVL
+108 IVEGEGSVFECVIQ
-121 RERAD
+121 ERAD
-126 LLQMQDQL
+126 LLQMQGQL

-140 MALTHSEKVMEQYA
+140 MALTNNEKVMEQYA
-154 ALTESFERQGGY
+154 ALTELFERQGGY

-176 AGLGLEEEINSL
+176 AGLGLEAEMNSL
-188 VNTLSG
+188 VTTLSG

-249 FLDRTVSKVFCL
+249 FLDRTVSRVFCL
-261 ENGELKGYSGDYSEF
+261 ENGGLKGYTGNYSEY
-276 ELQRALESLTM
+276 ELLRILENITIS
-287 TREAERLA
+287 READRLA

-321 SQLQKLKPIQVTK
+321 SQLQKLKPIQVSK
-334 TDHGLAI
+334 VDHGLAI

-354 LMEDLSITYGAR
+354 LMEDLSISFGAR

-387 NGVGKTSIL
+387 NGIGKTSIL
-396 KAILQQTSFGGT
+396 KAILHQVTFAGT

-428 SSGTVMDEIRDI
+428 SSGTVMDEIRDV
-440 SNLKDPEIRSLLAC
+440 SRLKDPEIRSLLARF
-454 YGFRKDDVF
+454 GFRKDDVF

-497 HLDTETRGVLEE
+497 HLDAETRGVLEE
-509 ALEEYDGTVLV
+509 ALQEYDGTVLV

-526 FLDKVVN
+526 FLDKVVS
-533 KIAELTTQGLL
+533 KIAELTAQGLL

-558 QEEAAA
+558 QEETVA
-564 APIERSSKSSYQD
+564 APIERNLKPSYQD

-583 VAREKKRLKQLET
+583 VAREKKRMKQLEL
-596 EIEELELLLQKL
+596 EIEGLEEELQTL
-608 EAELALADT
+608 ESDLALADT
-617 NYELAMKLHEE
+617 NYELAMKIHEA
-628 CEKVKIRR
+628 CEKVKKQR

-644 AGND
+644 LMSN

>member
-1 MFESNGYDIVKCE
+1 
-14 RLKVITILR
+14 
-23 VGLVDIK
+23 
-30 GPFSDMS
+30 MS
-37 VLFCRNCGVD
+37 VLFCRDCGVD
-47 ISGEPLFRRVSF
+47 ISGEPLFRRISF
-59 ALESGE
+59 ALEQGE

-75 GKTTLIRACLGDIR
+75 GKTTLIRACLGDVR

-108 IIEDEGSVFECVL
+108 VVEDEGNVFQCVIQ
-121 RERAD
+121 ERAD
-126 LLQMQDQL
+126 LLQMQEQL

-140 MALTHSEKVMEQYA
+140 MALTPSEKVMEQYA
-154 ALTESFERQGGY
+154 ALTELFEGQGGY

-176 AGLGLEEEINSL
+176 AGLGLEAEMNSL
-188 VNTLSG
+188 ITTLSG

-201 LCKLLLRSPEL
+201 LCKLLLRSPDL

-249 FLDRTVSKVFCL
+249 FLDRTVSRVFCL
-261 ENGELKGYSGDYSEF
+261 ENGGLKGYTGNYSEY
-276 ELQRALESLTM
+276 ELLRILENKTIG
-287 TREAERLA
+287 REAERLA

-334 TDHGLAI
+334 VDHGLSI
-341 SLGSGGRSGDRVL
+341 TLQSGGRSGDRVL
-354 LMEDLSITYGAR
+354 LIENLSITFGAR
-366 TLFSNVKLDLRRGD
+366 ALFQNVQLDLRRGD

-387 NGVGKTSIL
+387 NGIGKTSIL
-396 KAILQQTSFGGT
+396 KAILDQVSFAGT

-428 SSGTVMDEIRDI
+428 SSGTIMDEIRNV
-440 SNLKDPEIRSLLAC
+440 SKLKDPEIRSLLAR
-454 YGFRKDDVF
+454 YGFRNDDVF
-463 KLISVLSGGEKSRL
+463 KFVSVLSGGEKSRL

-497 HLDTETRGVLEE
+497 HLDAETRGVLEE
-509 ALEEYDGTVLV
+509 ALQDYDGTVLV

-526 FLDKVVN
+526 FLDKVVY
-533 KIAELTTQGLL
+533 KIGELTTQGLS

-558 QEEAAA
+558 QVDAVV
-564 APIERSSKSSYQD
+564 APVERSAKPSYQD
-577 QQETRN
+577 QQETRSL
-583 VAREKKRLKQLET
+583 AREKKRMKQLEL
-596 EIEELELLLQKL
+596 EIEELELALQTL
-608 EAELALADT
+608 ESELALADR

-628 CEKVKIRR
+628 CESVKKRR
-636 DSVLEEWI
+636 DNVLEEWI
-644 AGND
+644 AGSE

>member
-1 MFESNGYDIVKCE
+1 MAQYISK
-14 RLKVITILR
+14 
-23 VGLVDIK
+23 IK
-30 GPFSDMS
+30 GLTREMS
-37 VLFCRNCGVD
+37 VLFCRDCGVD
-47 ISGEPLFRRVSF
+47 ISGEPLFRRISF
-59 ALESGE
+59 ALEQGE

-75 GKTTLIRACLGDIR
+75 GKTTLIRACLGDVR

-108 IIEDEGSVFECVL
+108 VVNDEGNVFQCVL
-121 RERAD
+121 QERAD
-126 LLQMQDQL
+126 LLQMQEQL

-140 MALTHSEKVMEQYA
+140 MALTPSEKIMEQYA
-154 ALTESFERQGGY
+154 ALTELFEGQGGY

-176 AGLGLEEEINSL
+176 AGLGLEAEMNSL
-188 VNTLSG
+188 VTTLSG

-249 FLDRTVSKVFCL
+249 FLDRTVSRVFCL
-261 ENGELKGYSGDYSEF
+261 ENGGLKGYTGNYSEY
-276 ELQRALESLTM
+276 ELLRILENKTIG
-287 TREAERLA
+287 REAERLA

-334 TDHGLAI
+334 VDHGLSI
-341 SLGSGGRSGDRVL
+341 TLQSGGRSGDRVL
-354 LMEDLSITYGAR
+354 LIENLSITYGAR
-366 TLFSNVKLDLRRGD
+366 SLFQYVQLDLRRGD

-387 NGVGKTSIL
+387 NGIGKTSIL
-396 KAILQQTSFGGT
+396 KAILHQAPFAGT
-408 IRLGANVKVA
+408 IRLGANVKIA

-428 SSGTVMDEIRDI
+428 SSGTVMDEIRDV
-440 SNLKDPEIRSLLAC
+440 SKLKDPDIRNLLAR
-454 YGFRKDDVF
+454 YGFRNEDVF
-463 KLISVLSGGEKSRL
+463 KLVSVLSGGEKSRL

-497 HLDTETRGVLEE
+497 HLDAETRGVLEE
-509 ALEEYDGTVLV
+509 ALLDYDGTVLV

-526 FLDKVVN
+526 FLDKVVY
-533 KIAELTTQGLL
+533 KIAELTTQGLS

-558 QEEAAA
+558 QEGAIVV
-564 APIERSSKSSYQD
+564 PVERSAKPSYQD

-583 VAREKKRLKQLET
+583 LAREKKRMKQLEL
-596 EIEELELLLQKL
+596 EIEELELALLAL
-608 EAELALADT
+608 ESELALADT

-628 CEKVKIRR
+628 SETVKKRR
-636 DSVLEEWI
+636 DNVLEEWI
-644 AGND
+644 AGSE

>member
-1 MFESNGYDIVKCE
+1 
-14 RLKVITILR
+14 
-23 VGLVDIK
+23 
-30 GPFSDMS
+30 MS
-37 VLFCRNCGVD
+37 VLFCRDCGVD
-47 ISGEPLFRRVSF
+47 ISGEPLFRRISF
-59 ALESGE
+59 ALEQGE

-75 GKTTLIRACLGDIR
+75 GKTTLIRACLGDVR

-108 IIEDEGSVFECVL
+108 IVEDEGNVFQCVIQ
-121 RERAD
+121 ERAD
-126 LLQMQDQL
+126 LLQIQDQL
-134 RELEEK
+134 RELEET
-140 MALTHSEKVMEQYA
+140 MALNPSEKVMEQYA
-154 ALTESFERQGGY
+154 ALTELYEGQGGY

-176 AGLGLEEEINSL
+176 AGLGLEAEMNSL
-188 VNTLSG
+188 VTTLSG

-249 FLDRTVSKVFCL
+249 FLDRTVSRVFCL
-261 ENGELKGYSGDYSEF
+261 ENGGLKGYTGNYSEY
-276 ELQRALESLTM
+276 ELLRILEAKTIG
-287 TREAERLA
+287 REAERLA

-334 TDHGLAI
+334 VDHGLAI
-341 SLGSGGRSGDRVL
+341 TLQSGGRSGDRVL
-354 LMEDLSITYGAR
+354 LIENLSITFGAR
-366 TLFSNVKLDLRRGD
+366 TLFQNVQLDLRRGD

-387 NGVGKTSIL
+387 NGIGKTSIL
-396 KAILQQTSFGGT
+396 KAILNQVAFSGT
-408 IRLGANVKVA
+408 IRRGANVKVA

-428 SSGTVMDEIRDI
+428 NSGTLMDEIREV
-440 SNLKDPEIRSLLAC
+440 SRLKDPEIRSLLAR
-454 YGFRKDDVF
+454 YGFRNDDVF
-463 KLISVLSGGEKSRL
+463 KQISVLSGGEKSRL

-497 HLDTETRGVLEE
+497 HLDAETRGVLEE
-509 ALEEYDGTVLV
+509 ALQDYEGTVLV

-526 FLDKVVN
+526 FLDKVVY
-533 KIAELTTQGLL
+533 KIGELTTQGLS

-558 QEEAAA
+558 QVEALV
-564 APIERSSKSSYQD
+564 APVERSAKPSYQD

-583 VAREKKRLKQLET
+583 LTREKKRMKQLEQ
-596 EIEELELLLQKL
+596 EIEELELALQTIETKL
-608 EAELALADT
+608 AEVNT

-628 CEKVKIRR
+628 SEMIKKRR

-644 AGND
+644 AGSD

>member
-1 MFESNGYDIVKCE
+1 
-14 RLKVITILR
+14 
-23 VGLVDIK
+23 
-30 GPFSDMS
+30 MS
-37 VLFCRNCGVD
+37 VLFCRDCGVD
-47 ISGEPLFRRVSF
+47 ISGEPLFRRISF
-59 ALESGE
+59 TLEQGE
-65 KAALVGPNGA
+65 KVALVGPNGA

-108 IIEDEGSVFECVL
+108 IIEDEGNVFQCVIQ
-121 RERAD
+121 ERAD
-126 LLQMQDQL
+126 LLQMQEQL

-140 MALTHSEKVMEQYA
+140 MAHTPSEKVMEQYA
-154 ALTESFERQGGY
+154 ALTELFERQGGY

-176 AGLGLEEEINSL
+176 AGLGLEAEMNSL
-188 VNTLSG
+188 VTTLSG

-249 FLDRTVSKVFCL
+249 FLDRTVSRVFCL
-261 ENGELKGYSGDYSEF
+261 ENGELKGYTGNYSEY
-276 ELQRALESLTM
+276 ELLRILENKTIG
-287 TREAERLA
+287 READRMA

-334 TDHGLAI
+334 VDHGLSI
-341 SLGSGGRSGDRVL
+341 TLQSGGRSGDRVL
-354 LMEDLSITYGAR
+354 LLENISITYGAR
-366 TLFSNVKLDLRRGD
+366 TLFQNVQLDLRRGD

-387 NGVGKTSIL
+387 NGIGKTSIL
-396 KAILQQTSFGGT
+396 KAILRQIPFAGT

-428 SSGTVMDEIRDI
+428 RSGTVMDEIRDV
-440 SNLKDPEIRSLLAC
+440 SKFKDPDIRSLLAR
-454 YGFRKDDVF
+454 YGFRNDDVF
-463 KLISVLSGGEKSRL
+463 KTVSVLSGGEKSRL

-497 HLDTETRGVLEE
+497 HLDAETRGVLEE
-509 ALEEYDGTVLV
+509 ALQDYDGTVFV

-526 FLDKVVN
+526 FLDKVVY
-533 KIAELTTQGLL
+533 KIAELSTQGLSV
-544 LYEGD
+544 YEGD

-558 QEEAAA
+558 QEEASVV
-564 APIERSSKSSYQD
+564 PVERNAKPSYQD

-583 VAREKKRLKQLET
+583 LTREKKRMKQLEL
-596 EIEELELLLQKL
+596 EIEELELALLTL
-608 EAELALADT
+608 ESELALADT

-628 CEKVKIRR
+628 CETVKKRR
-636 DSVLEEWI
+636 DNVLEEWI
-644 AGND
+644 AGSE

>member
-1 MFESNGYDIVKCE
+1 LLENNVYGIVNRKKMTVTNSNGAGARK
-14 RLKVITILR
+14 
-23 VGLVDIK
+23 
-30 GPFSDMS
+30 MS
-37 VLFCRNCGVD
+37 VLLSRDCGVD
-47 ISGEPLFRRVSF
+47 ISGEPLFRRISF
-59 ALESGE
+59 ALENGE

-75 GKTTLIRACLGDIR
+75 GKTTLIRACLGDVR

-108 IIEDEGSVFECVL
+108 IVEDEGKVFECVIQ
-121 RERAD
+121 ERAD
-126 LLQMQDQL
+126 LLQMQEQL
-134 RELEEK
+134 RELEDK
-140 MALTHSEKVMEQYA
+140 MASTPSEKVMEQYA

-176 AGLGLEEEINSL
+176 AGLGLEAEINSQ
-188 VNTLSG
+188 VASLSG

-201 LCKLLLRSPEL
+201 LCKLLLRAPEL

-249 FLDRTVSKVFCL
+249 FLDRIVSRVFCL
-261 ENGELKGYSGDYSEF
+261 ENGELKGYTGNYSEY
-276 ELQRALESLTM
+276 ELLKILEAKTLG
-287 TREAERLA
+287 REAERLA
-295 NKIAKLEEYVRR
+295 NKIAKLEDYVRR

-334 TDHGLAI
+334 VDHGLSI
-341 SLGSGGRSGDRVL
+341 SLGSGGRSGNRVL
-354 LMEDLSITYGAR
+354 SIEDLSISFAAR
-366 TLFSNVKLDLRRGD
+366 NFFSNVQLDLRRGD
-380 RVALLGK
+380 KVALLGK
-387 NGVGKTSIL
+387 NGIGKTTLL
-396 KAILQQTSFGGT
+396 KAILQKAPFKGT
-408 IRLGANVKVA
+408 IRLGANVKIA

-428 SSGTVMDEIRDI
+428 TSGTVMDEIR
-440 SNLKDPEIRSLLAC
+440 NVTKLKDPEIRNLLAR

-497 HLDTETRGVLEE
+497 HLDVETRGVLEE
-509 ALEEYDGTVLV
+509 ALQEYEGTVLV

-533 KIAELTTQGLL
+533 KIAELTSQGLL
-544 LYEGD
+544 LFEGD

-558 QEEAAA
+558 QEEMSA
-564 APIERSSKSSYQD
+564 APIERALKPSNQD
-577 QQETRN
+577 KQESRN
-583 VAREKKRLKQLET
+583 LAREKKRMKQLEL
-596 EIEELELLLQKL
+596 EIEELEETLLAL
-608 EAELALADT
+608 EAELAMADT

-628 CEKVKIRR
+628 CEKVKSRR
-636 DSVLEEWI
+636 DSALEEWI

>member
-1 MFESNGYDIVKCE
+1 
-14 RLKVITILR
+14 
-23 VGLVDIK
+23 
-30 GPFSDMS
+30 MS
-37 VLFCRNCGVD
+37 VLFCRDCGVD
-47 ISGEPLFRRVSF
+47 ISGDPLFRRVSF
-59 ALESGE
+59 ALENGE

-75 GKTTLIRACLGDIR
+75 GKTTLIRACLGDFR

-108 IIEDEGSVFECVL
+108 IVEDEGNVFQCVL
-121 RERAD
+121 QERAD
-126 LLQMQDQL
+126 LLQMQEQL

-140 MALTHSEKVMEQYA
+140 MALTHSEKVLEQYA
-154 ALTESFERQGGY
+154 ALTELFERQGGY

-176 AGLGLEEEINSL
+176 AGLGLEAELNSL
-188 VNTLSG
+188 VPTLSG

-261 ENGELKGYSGDYSEF
+261 ENGGLKGYNGNYSEY
-276 ELQRALESLTM
+276 ELQRVLENITIS
-287 TREAERLA
+287 REAERLA
-295 NKIAKLEEYVRR
+295 NRIAKLEEYVRR

-321 SQLQKLKPIQVTK
+321 SQLQKLKPVQIAK
-334 TDHGLAI
+334 ADHGLAI
-341 SLGSGGRSGDRVL
+341 SLKSGGRSGDRVL
-354 LMEDLSITYGAR
+354 LIEDLAITYGAR
-366 TLFSNVKLDLRRGD
+366 KLFSNVKLDLRRGD
-380 RVALLGK
+380 KVALLGK
-387 NGVGKTSIL
+387 NGIGKTSIL
-396 KAILQQTSFGGT
+396 KSILRQIPFAGT

-418 YYSQEHENLG
+418 YYSQEHEQLG
-428 SSGTVMDEIRDI
+428 NSGTVMDEIRAC
-440 SNLKDPEIRSLLAC
+440 SRLKDPEIRSLLAR

-497 HLDTETRGVLEE
+497 HLDAETRGVLEE
-509 ALEEYDGTVLV
+509 ALQEYDGTVLV

-526 FLDKVVN
+526 FLDKVVS
-533 KIAELTTQGLL
+533 KIAELTSCGLL

-558 QEEAAA
+558 QEETVS
-564 APIERSSKSSYQD
+564 APLERNTKPSYQE

-583 VAREKKRLKQLET
+583 EAREKKRMKQLET
-596 EIEELELLLQKL
+596 EIEELESELLTL
-608 EAELALADT
+608 EADLALAST
-617 NYELAMKLHEE
+617 NYELAMKLHDE
-628 CEKVKIRR
+628 CEKIKKRR
-636 DSVLEEWI
+636 DCVLEEWI
-644 AGND
+644 AGSD

>member
-1 MFESNGYDIVKCE
+1 
-14 RLKVITILR
+14 
-23 VGLVDIK
+23 
-30 GPFSDMS
+30 MS
-37 VLFCRNCGVD
+37 VLFCRDCGVD
-47 ISGEPLFRRVSF
+47 ISGEPLFRQVSF
-59 ALESGE
+59 AIENGE

-75 GKTTLIRACLGDIR
+75 GKTTLIRACLGDVR

-108 IIEDEGSVFECVL
+108 IVEDDGNVFQCVIQ
-121 RERAD
+121 ERAD
-126 LLQMQDQL
+126 LLQMQEQL
-134 RELEEK
+134 RELEAK
-140 MALTHSEKVMEQYA
+140 MAHNPSEKVMEQYA
-154 ALTESFERQGGY
+154 ALTESFEGQGGY

-176 AGLGLEEEINSL
+176 AGLGLEAEMNSL
-188 VNTLSG
+188 VTTLSG

-212 LILDEPTNHLDIAAL
+212 LILDEPTNHLDIGAL

-240 LLIVSHDRY
+240 VLIVSHDRY
-249 FLDRTVSKVFCL
+249 FLDRTVSRVFCL
-261 ENGELKGYSGDYSEF
+261 ENGGLKGYTGNYSEY
-276 ELQRALESLTM
+276 ELLRILENKTIG
-287 TREAERLA
+287 REAERQA
-295 NKIAKLEEYVRR
+295 HKIAKLEEYVRR

-321 SQLQKLKPIQVTK
+321 NQLQKLKPIQVK
-334 TDHGLAI
+334 KVDHGLSI
-341 SLGSGGRSGDRVL
+341 TLQSGGRSGDRVL
-354 LMEDLSITYGAR
+354 LIANLSITFGTR
-366 TLFSNVKLDLRRGD
+366 TLFQNVQLDLRRGD

-396 KAILQQTSFGGT
+396 KSILHQAPFAGN
-408 IRLGANVKVA
+408 IRLGANVRIA

-428 SSGTVMDEIRDI
+428 ISGTVMDEIRDV
-440 SNLKDPEIRSLLAC
+440 SRLKDPEIRSLLAR
-454 YGFRKDDVF
+454 YGFKNDDVF
-463 KLISVLSGGEKSRL
+463 KLVSVLSGGEKSRL

-497 HLDTETRGVLEE
+497 HLDAETRGVLEE
-509 ALEEYDGTVLV
+509 ALQDYDGTVLV

-526 FLDKVVN
+526 FLDKVVC
-533 KIAELTTQGLL
+533 KIAELTTQGLS

-558 QEEAAA
+558 QEESNV
-564 APIERSSKSSYQD
+564 APAERCAKPSYQD

-583 VAREKKRLKQLET
+583 LAREKKRMKQLEL
-596 EIEELELLLQKL
+596 EIEELELALQIL
-608 EAELALADT
+608 ESELALADT

-628 CEKVKIRR
+628 CQSVKKHR
-636 DSVLEEWI
+636 DHVLEEWI
-644 AGND
+644 AGSE

>member
-1 MFESNGYDIVKCE
+1 M
-14 RLKVITILR
+14 
-23 VGLVDIK
+23 
-30 GPFSDMS
+30 
-37 VLFCRNCGVD
+37 FCRDCGVD
-47 ISGEPLFRRVSF
+47 ISGEPLFRRISF
-59 ALESGE
+59 ALEQGE

-75 GKTTLIRACLGDIR
+75 GKTTLIRACLGDVR

-94 VQILGSYG
+94 VQIFGSYG

-108 IIEDEGSVFECVL
+108 VVEAEGNVFQCVL
-121 RERAD
+121 QERAD
-126 LLQMQDQL
+126 LLQMQEQL

-140 MALTHSEKVMEQYA
+140 MALTPSEKVMEQYA
-154 ALTESFERQGGY
+154 ALTELFEGQGGY

-176 AGLGLEEEINSL
+176 AGLGLEAEMNSL
-188 VNTLSG
+188 VTTLSG

-212 LILDEPTNHLDIAAL
+212 LMLDEPTNHLDIAAL

-249 FLDRTVSKVFCL
+249 FLDRTVSRVFCL
-261 ENGELKGYSGDYSEF
+261 ENGGIKGYTGNYSEY
-276 ELQRALESLTM
+276 ELLRILENKTIG
-287 TREAERLA
+287 REAERLA

-321 SQLQKLKPIQVTK
+321 SQLQKLKPIQITK
-334 TDHGLAI
+334 VDHGLSI
-341 SLGSGGRSGDRVL
+341 TLQSGGRSGNRVL
-354 LMEDLSITYGAR
+354 LIENLSITFGAR
-366 TLFSNVKLDLRRGD
+366 TLFQNVQLDLRRGD

-387 NGVGKTSIL
+387 NGIGKTSIL
-396 KAILQQTSFGGT
+396 KAILHQAPFAGT
-408 IRLGANVKVA
+408 IRLGSNVKVA

-428 SSGTVMDEIRDI
+428 SSGTVMDEIRDV
-440 SNLKDPEIRSLLAC
+440 SKLKDPDIRNLLAR
-454 YGFRKDDVF
+454 YGFRNDDVF
-463 KLISVLSGGEKSRL
+463 KLVSILSGGEKSRL

-497 HLDTETRGVLEE
+497 HLDAETRGVLEE
-509 ALEEYDGTVLV
+509 ALQDYDGTVLV

-526 FLDKVVN
+526 FLDKVVY
-533 KIAELTTQGLL
+533 KIAELTTQGLS

-549 YTGFKEYKQ
+549 YTGYKEYKQ
-558 QEEAAA
+558 QEEAIVALV
-564 APIERSSKSSYQD
+564 ERSAKLSYQD

-583 VAREKKRLKQLET
+583 LARENKRMKQLEL
-596 EIEELELLLQKL
+596 EIEELELALLAL
-608 EAELALADT
+608 DSELALADT

-628 CEKVKIRR
+628 SETIKKRR
-636 DSVLEEWI
+636 DNVLEEWI
-644 AGND
+644 AGSE

>member
-1 MFESNGYDIVKCE
+1 MERVRPCQDTSSISTSVK
-14 RLKVITILR
+14 
-23 VGLVDIK
+23 IK
-30 GPFSDMS
+30 GLTRKMS
-37 VLFCRNCGVD
+37 VLFCRDCGVD
-47 ISGEPLFRRVSF
+47 ISGEPLFRRISF
-59 ALESGE
+59 ALEQGE
-65 KAALVGPNGA
+65 KAALIGPNGA
-75 GKTTLIRACLGDIR
+75 GKTTLLRACLGDVR

-108 IIEDEGSVFECVL
+108 VVEDEGNVFECVL
-121 RERAD
+121 QERAD
-126 LLQMQDQL
+126 LLQLQEQL

-140 MALTHSEKVMEQYA
+140 MTLTPSAKVMEQYA
-154 ALTESFERQGGY
+154 ALTELFEGQGGY

-176 AGLGLEEEINSL
+176 AGLGLEAEMNSL
-188 VNTLSG
+188 VTTLSG

-212 LILDEPTNHLDIAAL
+212 LILDEPTNHLDIVAL

-249 FLDRTVSKVFCL
+249 FLDRTVSRVFCL
-261 ENGELKGYSGDYSEF
+261 ENGELKGYSGNYSEY
-276 ELQRALESLTM
+276 ELLRILENKTIG
-287 TREAERLA
+287 REAERLA
-295 NKIAKLEEYVRR
+295 NRIAKLEEYVRK

-334 TDHGLAI
+334 VDHGLSI
-341 SLGSGGRSGDRVL
+341 TLQTGGRSGDRVL
-354 LMEDLSITYGAR
+354 LIENLSITYGAR
-366 TLFSNVKLDLRRGD
+366 TLFQNVQLDLRRGD

-387 NGVGKTSIL
+387 NGIGKTTIL
-396 KAILQQTSFGGT
+396 KAILHQVSFSGT

-428 SSGTVMDEIRDI
+428 SSGTVMDEIRDV
-440 SNLKDPEIRSLLAC
+440 SKLKDPDIRNLLAR
-454 YGFRKDDVF
+454 YGFKNDDVF
-463 KLISVLSGGEKSRL
+463 KLVSVLSGGEKSCL

-497 HLDTETRGVLEE
+497 HLDAETRGVLEE
-509 ALEEYDGTVLV
+509 ALQNYDGTVLV

-526 FLDKVVN
+526 FLDKVVY
-533 KIAELTTQGLL
+533 KIAELRTQGLS

-558 QEEAAA
+558 QEEAIV
-564 APIERSSKSSYQD
+564 APVERSAKPSYQD

-583 VAREKKRLKQLET
+583 LAREKKRMKQLEL
-596 EIEELELLLQKL
+596 EIEELEWALLAL
-608 EAELALADT
+608 ESELALADI

-628 CEKVKIRR
+628 SETIKNRR
-636 DSVLEEWI
+636 DNVLEEWI
-644 AGND
+644 AGSE

>member
-1 MFESNGYDIVKCE
+1 
-14 RLKVITILR
+14 
-23 VGLVDIK
+23 
-30 GPFSDMS
+30 MS
-37 VLFCRNCGVD
+37 VLFCRDCGVD
-47 ISGEPLFRRVSF
+47 ISGEPLFRQVSF
-59 ALESGE
+59 ALENGE

-75 GKTTLIRACLGDIR
+75 GKTTLIRACLGDLR

-94 VQILGSYG
+94 VQILGSFG

-108 IIEDEGSVFECVL
+108 IVEGEGSVFECVL
-121 RERAD
+121 QERAD
-126 LLQMQDQL
+126 LLQIQEQL

-140 MALTHSEKVMEQYA
+140 MALTNNEKVMEQYA
-154 ALTESFERQGGY
+154 ALTELFERQGGY

-176 AGLGLEEEINSL
+176 AGLGLEAETNSL
-188 VNTLSG
+188 VTTLSG

-249 FLDRTVSKVFCL
+249 FLDRTVTRVLCL
-261 ENGELKGYSGDYSEF
+261 ENGGLKGYTGNYSEY
-276 ELQRALESLTM
+276 ELLRILENKTIG
-287 TREAERLA
+287 REAERLA

-321 SQLQKLKPIQVTK
+321 NQLQKLKPIQVAK
-334 TDHGLAI
+334 IDHGLAI

-354 LMEDLSITYGAR
+354 LMEDLSISYGSR

-387 NGVGKTSIL
+387 NGIGKTSIL
-396 KAILQQTSFGGT
+396 KAILHQVTFLGS

-428 SSGTVMDEIRDI
+428 STGTVMDEILGV
-440 SNLKDPEIRSLLAC
+440 SKLKDPEIRSLLAR

-463 KLISVLSGGEKSRL
+463 KFVSVLSGGEKSRL

-497 HLDTETRGVLEE
+497 HLDAKTLGVLEE
-509 ALEEYDGTVLV
+509 ALQEYDGTVLV

-526 FLDKVVN
+526 FLDKVVY

-558 QEEAAA
+558 QEETVS
-564 APIERSSKSSYQD
+564 APIERNTKPSYQD

-583 VAREKKRLKQLET
+583 VAREKKRMKQLEI
-596 EIEELELLLQKL
+596 EIEELELLLQTL
-608 EAELALADT
+608 EADLALADT
-617 NYELAMKLHEE
+617 NYELAMKIHEE
-628 CEKVKIRR
+628 CEKVKERR

-644 AGND
+644 AGSD